1 MKRYLL
7 FLLMCVCASVGA
19 WAEGDSGY
27 FTNNGTASATSEG
40 ASSWE
45 YDGASTLTITL
56 ASSSHLSE
64 LSAWN
69 YSNTSTP
76 WASHNSDIKK
86 IIFNTSSADVTFPND
101 CFYVFNIAETFD
113 FSSLNA
119 SQISSLYN
127 SQSNFSHGNITN
139 VLKNVIVPEGS
150 AAAPNGYNTLMLS
163 DGIVSGY
170 FTKGLSEI
178 DWNVLNGTYTT
189 LKWKDNVTSAITVS
203 STALTNLPSS
213 ITTLD
218 FTEVSVGATVTV
230 SSPITTVYVANEASK
245 NNISGVTATIPFTG
259 VVTAPGSS
267 LQTNIES
274 YLAGFTGKTKDDI
287 TTLNVTGTLSSD
299 DITYLSTMTG
309 LTTLNLS
316 AATGDVTNLA
326 SNTVTTL
333 TLPSTATALPN
344 NIATNLPYLA
354 SSIYV
359 YSYDSQN
366 GLTSLDAFVAS
377 AGGLSSMVADLKSNI
392 GTTNSLAWS
401 CNSGTIKVSG
411 LLNSSDV
418 TVLNEEFLN
427 CHTLDLSGATGIKI
441 SDLTTTGGHY
451 VVKLPAGSEIPSTLA
466 DNIWNKG
473 GGSANMI
480 IYSLSSDGQTISI
493 WSNNVGTIA
502 EAIKGNNAIA
512 GYTGVQYAL
521 IKGKTGNDF
530 TNDINALASYNIG
543 LAKDP
548 IVTNGCEVT
557 INRAFSSATMTEL
570 LADARTALG
579 ETTICT
585 IVVTGQL
592 SDTDL
597 AALGGTDATGATR
610 IDMSGATLASGASVN
625 DIQVPASLVSLV
637 LPKGCQVTSGLET
650 TLTSLTYFEYVY
662 SETTDNGATVP
673 NYVWIAKTGVM
684 SHVFANESSLVSSV
698 YVKVAAKTGVTLDA
712 SSVDLSETG
721 MSNLAFLDV
730 SESGLT
736 TDAAASYKC
745 PVVNTYTGYRIIL
758 PNGWSGDDMA
768 VFAANQNVGSIAAV
782 YSYDGTALNI
792 MEIVDN
798 SYSPAALAD
807 ARIMRSGTTTVNVVS
822 GFHEGAMFSN
832 FGPNLLAALNNM
844 GKSSFTYNGDSYN
857 NNVGTS
863 VTTINIETG
872 TAAPNAMTFE
882 NPVITTLNIK
892 NTTQADAVL
901 DVDACSALTTLN
913 LTSSTLKSLSGN
925 GTSSDRHNLAN
936 VVLSGTSF
944 SQAVDLSYNR
954 IASMAT
960 SGTTGLVTTNETT
973 LAGGIN
979 LTGSNLTSFS
989 TEARVGGDI
998 SLNASS
1004 SLTSVDV
1011 SGATFTNTTSK
1022 IHVDSEATEGDS
1034 NTIISGLQTAD
1045 AIVVPSGFDATT
1057 RVHPY
1062 NASYVKVVEATAAV
1076 VTFAASNMVF
1086 HDKNANSDGDN
1097 YRYWYEG
1104 TTTNDVVTLGT
1115 TSDRRLTNV
1124 LAETPTELGGSTAVS
1139 AGSYTIAKVVGP
1151 LTSADMSSLKNI
1163 NATVLDL
1170 SKATSGETGK
1180 TIDELLKTTFALSGS
1195 VHSNT
1200 KFIILPD
1207 NCTRENIVNETDLSG
1222 LSSQVYCVGAVETTD
1237 EGRNLTTCSFV
1248 SGAVQPFVVAA
1259 LNHSCQSWMK
1269 TPNGQTA
1276 RNIYTSDVSNFKELK
1291 ISGLINAYDLS
1302 MGGQKLDANGHLSRT
1317 DIDSST
1323 GMPNTNYE
1331 EVGKSLAASTITGDY
1346 TVYGPFSAS
1355 YLLSE
1360 IDLKGAHFEPINPDD
1375 EETEYRRYY
1384 FNDMTLSA
1392 LNIISMGTYKVVIP
1406 QDSRVREIPADFMN
1420 CTTSIR
1426 AICIPSN
1433 IRAIRTR
1440 AFYTIDYVWT
1450 TPNATVSLDP
1460 EGTNTKLDNGAKVKK
1475 KGGTEY
1481 KPISALI
1488 IDSET
1493 GKYIENPDFTDDYYV
1508 GSYETKDGGGTYTF
1522 GSNIKLIETAAF
1534 ANTQPHVTD
1543 VYVLN
1548 TVAPECHVDAFNTV
1562 MYTGN
1567 GGYLPVE
1574 GQKIITRENYFNNG
1588 YWITML
1594 HYPRQTTTPNI
1605 QRYTDPTRS
1614 YSIATGMRDGKGAPL
1629 YFPNQ
1634 SEFIRA
1640 YQQGTYGYIW
1650 NAWDPTRTY
1659 GSVNNGKLTNTTSGW
1674 TADNQ
1679 TTANGLFNAYP
1690 TGTDHKYTSFYKVS
1704 DFTGETVTAPTAEK
1718 VHYYQINWDESNYSE
1733 VTTGGNLYPQS
1744 EVDQNLDA
1752 DNSGEKTEKDYRGWH
1767 QFVLMAYAANTILEE
1782 EPHRSYITDNDWW
1795 TYCPS
1800 FDLTKKQVI
1809 ELFGSENTD
1818 NLPYVSRLL
1827 YVRREYSDNT
1837 IWLNFSNN
1845 LMVYKENR
1853 TASQP
1858 TENVVVPQHGQL
1870 DTYGI
1875 VGVTANTV
1883 DDDDVVM
1890 SAGVPYLIK
1899 PFRVADATTGKFFT
1913 QFRVFKT
1920 EDEAKKNTEKGVKKI
1935 VDADLYQKMQDANAL
1950 TGDQQITQVQT
1961 GLYTVPVFVKGTAQE
1976 GTAKEAVDD
1985 TEYTVGGVKG
1995 YNKSTDWTYTFVG
2008 SHYLSP
2014 LPQYCYY
2021 LGKTAATGV
2030 TFIYNNYTPYSSD
2043 VFRWVNET
2051 CIICPTQSTSPEFT
2065 VTEASGLNAAL
2076 WEINATG
2083 QSHIKTG
2090 NTPLSDDSFAV
2101 TSSSGNTGSR
2111 TNLYNMQFESGPVT
2125 VSTETVG
2132 ITDAANGN
2140 LPTNGKV
2147 YSLDGQ
2153 QKSSSLNGL
2162 AKGIYIVNGKKYVVK

>member
-7 FLLMCVCASVGA
+7 FMIACVCAVTGA
-19 WAEGDSGY
+19 WADGAKFDVAKSGNDVTVN
-27 FTNNGTASATSEG
+27 FNNSGNYDMTRLSEAVSKFADNASGATLYITGTASVADVVSVINQACGSNQSSPWTINIDLSG
-40 ASSWE
+40 A
-45 YDGASTLTITL
+45 AI
-56 ASSSHLSE
+56 A
-64 LSAWN
+64 
-69 YSNTSTP
+69 
-76 WASHNSDIKK
+76 DIAD
-86 IIFNTSSADVTFPND
+86 FNTSSSGTVSVTNAQVVRFPASVTEITTSMVSAFTAWVTGSGLD
-101 CFYVFNIAETFD
+101 YIVVPSTPALLYVYDSNVTTIAETCLTD
-113 FSSLNA
+113 KKVIVTGNPNA
-119 SQISSLYN
+119 SLTLTYGSVISSKP
-127 SQSNFSHGNITN
+127 NITCSAGQ
-139 VLKNVIVPEGS
+139 LKAIVEQN
-150 AAAPNGYNTLMLS
+150 AI
-163 DGIVSGY
+163 DGVG
-170 FTKGLSEI
+170 
-178 DWNVLNGTYTT
+178 
-189 LKWKDNVTSAITVS
+189 VTSIT
-203 STALTNLPSS
+203 
-213 ITTLD
+213 I
-218 FTEVSVGATVTV
+218 
-230 SSPITTVYVANEASK
+230 
-245 NNISGVTATIPFTG
+245 
-259 VVTAPGSS
+259 
-267 LQTNIES
+267 
-274 YLAGFTGKTKDDI
+274 
-287 TTLNVTGTLSSD
+287 TGTLTSD
-299 DITYLSTMTG
+299 DITAI
-309 LTTLNLS
+309 N
-316 AATGDVTNLA
+316 
-326 SNTVTTL
+326 
-333 TLPSTATALPN
+333 
-344 NIATNLPYLA
+344 
-354 SSIYV
+354 
-359 YSYDSQN
+359 
-366 GLTSLDAFVAS
+366 
-377 AGGLSSMVADLKSNI
+377 GLSSAGTLK
-392 GTTNSLAWS
+392 
-401 CNSGTIKVSG
+401 
-411 LLNSSDV
+411 
-418 TVLNEEFLN
+418 
-427 CHTLDLSGATGIKI
+427 TLDLSGATVDLSDITFASSLETVVLPVGSTSIPTSVLSLSNLKLAYAYSLNSNQVSTFEAYVNGGLLSEAISPISNISLSDNCVVKI
-441 SDLTTTGGHY
+441 SGNLTAADITALNNKFSMCSDLDLTDATGITTGNLSGHY
-451 VVKLPAGSEIPSTLA
+451 HYTIKLPKGTTIPANPNS
-466 DNIWNKG
+466 WNKG
-473 GGSANMI
+473 GGSAKLVVFSI
-480 IYSLSSDGQTISI
+480 SSDGQVISI
-493 WSNNVGTIA
+493 WTNKAGDIASYVTANNTV
-502 EAIKGNNAIA
+502 A
-512 GYTGVQYAL
+512 GYTGVQYAFVSGSSGVNLETDISELTTHL
-521 IKGKTGNDF
+521 I
-530 TNDINALASYNIG
+530 NI
-543 LAKDP
+543 AKDP
-548 IVTNGCEVT
+548 IEYADCKVT
-557 INRAFSSATMTEL
+557 INRDFSSDTMSTLITAAETK
-570 LADARTALG
+570 LA
-579 ETTICT
+579 ESSKTICT
-585 IVVTGQL
+585 LIVTGSL
-592 SDTDL
+592 SQTDL
-597 AALGGTDATGATR
+597 QSLDDADTATR
-610 IDMSGATLASGASVN
+610 IDLSEATLASGASVN

-650 TLTSLTYFEYVY
+650 TLTSLTYFKYVY

-684 SHVFANESSLVSSV
+684 SDVFANESSLVSSV

-745 PVVNTYTGYRIIL
+745 PEVNIYTGYRIIL

-822 GFHEGAMFSN
+822 GFHNGAMFSN

-844 GKSSFTYNGDSYN
+844 GKSSFTYNGNSYTN
-857 NNVGTS
+857 TVGTS

-872 TAAPNAMTFE
+872 TAAPNAMTFD

-892 NTTQADAVL
+892 NTTQGNAEL
-901 DVDACSALTTLN
+901 DVDACKALTTLN
-913 LTSSTLKSLSGN
+913 LTGSTLKSLSGN
-925 GTSSDRHNLAN
+925 GTSSNRHNLAN

-944 SQAVDLSYNR
+944 SQAVDLSYNS

-1004 SLTSVDV
+1004 SLTGVNV

-1062 NASYVKVVEATAAV
+1062 NASYVKVVEATAAA

-1097 YRYWYEG
+1097 YRYWYEV

-1115 TSDRRLTNV
+1115 TSDRRLATV
-1124 LAETPTELGGSTAVS
+1124 LAETPTELGGSTTVS

-1259 LNHSCQSWMK
+1259 LNHSCQSW
-1269 TPNGQTA
+1269 TSIPGTETS
-1276 RNIYTSDVSNFKELK
+1276 RNIYTSDVSNFKKLK

-1331 EVGKSLAASTITGDY
+1331 EVGKPLAASTITGGY

-1360 IDLKGAHFEPINPDD
+1360 IDLKRAHFEPINPN
-1375 EETEYRRYY
+1375 ETETEYRRYY

-1392 LNIISMGTYKVVIP
+1392 LNIISSGTYKVVIP

-1460 EGTNTKLDNGAKVKK
+1460 EGPNTKLDNGAKVKK

-1481 KPISALI
+1481 EAISALI
-1488 IDSET
+1488 IDPET

-1508 GSYETKDGGGTYTF
+1508 GSYETINGGGTYTF
-1522 GSNIKLIETAAF
+1522 GSSIKLIETAAF

-1574 GQKIITRENYFNNG
+1574 GQKIITRKNYFNNG
-1588 YWITML
+1588 FWITML
-1594 HYPRQTTTPNI
+1594 HYPRQTTTPNV

-1659 GSVNNGKLTNTTSGW
+1659 GSVNNGELTNTTSGW
-1674 TADNQ
+1674 TADYQ
-1679 TTANGLFNAYP
+1679 TTANGLFNAYS
-1690 TGTDHKYTSFYKVS
+1690 TGTNHQYTSFYKVS
-1704 DFTGETVTAPTAEK
+1704 GFTGVTAPTADI
-1718 VHYYQINWDESNYSE
+1718 VPYYQINWDESNYSN

-1744 EVDQNLDA
+1744 EVDANSDA

-1800 FDLTKKQVI
+1800 FDLTKKQVM

-1837 IWLNFSNN
+1837 IWLNFSDN
-1845 LMVYKENR
+1845 LMVYKEQRAN
-1853 TASQP
+1853 P
-1858 TENVVVPQHGQL
+1858 TDQHGEK
-1870 DTYGI
+1870 DATTDI
-1875 VGVTANTV
+1875 VKVSNEIDDKVANKHV
-1883 DDDDVVM
+1883 GNDDVVM

-1920 EDEAKKNTEKGVKKI
+1920 NDEAAKNTETGVKKI

-1950 TGDQQITQVQT
+1950 TGDQQITQVQN

-1976 GTAKEAVDD
+1976 GTAKEAVDE
-1985 TEYTVGGVKG
+1985 TGYTVGGVEG
-1995 YNKSTDWTYTFVG
+1995 YNKSTVWTYTFVG

-2051 CIICPTQSTSPEFT
+2051 CIICPTQSTSPTFT

-2083 QSHIKTG
+2083 QSHIKAG